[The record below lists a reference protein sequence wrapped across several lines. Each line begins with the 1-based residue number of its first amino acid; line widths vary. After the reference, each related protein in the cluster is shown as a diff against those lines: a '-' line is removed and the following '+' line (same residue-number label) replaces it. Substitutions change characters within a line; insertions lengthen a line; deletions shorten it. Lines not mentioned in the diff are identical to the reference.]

1 LKGKKTMKN
10 WKTRKYFSGLSGA
23 HRRAAYR
30 GMGYTSDDLNRPFV
44 AVINTWGEV
53 CPGHFHLNHLAKS
66 VKDGIWKVGGCPF
79 EFTSISQCATPSL
92 GEASMRY
99 DLPARDLLAFDIE
112 TIVETQM
119 FDAMVILV
127 TCDKTIPGALLA
139 AARLDLPTIIVPGG
153 SMEVGCYCGEEVSL
167 SDLDERVFGRLPLGT
182 ADPEEILGME
192 GAVCPTVGACP
203 IMGTANTMQCLAE
216 AVGMALPFA
225 GTALATSSERLWIA
239 KQSGETILK
248 LIEKNLSPRKIM
260 GASSLRNMLKAC
272 MALGGSTNAVLHILA
287 LARELGLEGEIHLDT
302 VDETSRKTPCIADVK
317 PTGKYYLP
325 DLHASGGIPALL
337 SSMKDH
343 LDLKALTVTGK
354 TLGNV
359 ISETGAKPRKGAKAA
374 IRTRKDPISRTGGI
388 AVLRGNLA
396 PIGSVARMLDNT
408 IPEHSGTAVCFN
420 SQQDAL
426 KALNKGSVK
435 PGSVVVVRYSGP
447 RGAPGMPDI
456 YAVLATIVGRGLEG
470 KVSVVTDGRFSGF
483 ARGLGVCQ
491 VSPEA
496 MVGGPLALV
505 KDGDVIEISLPK
517 RSLRVN
523 ISEKEMKKRREAWKP
538 PKMKREKGILGLYAG
553 NAEQAHQGARLC
565 ALKEEDQ

>member
-1 LKGKKTMKN
+1 MKG
-10 WKTRKYFSGLSGA
+10 WKTKRYFSGLSGA

-53 CPGHFHLNHLAKS
+53 CPGHFHLNQLSKS
-66 VKDGIWKVGGCPF
+66 VKDGIWKAGGCPF
-79 EFTSISQCATPSL
+79 EFTTISQCATPSL
-92 GEASMRY
+92 GEPSMRY

-119 FDAMVILV
+119 FDGMVVLV

-139 AARLDLPTIIVPGG
+139 AARLDLPTVIVPGG
-153 SMEVGCYCGEEVSL
+153 CMEVGCYEGAEVSL
-167 SDLDERVFGRLPLGT
+167 SDLDERVFGKLPLGK
-182 ADPEEILGME
+182 ARPEEILGLE
-192 GAVCPTVGACP
+192 EAVCPTVGACP

-239 KQSGETILK
+239 KRSGETIMK
-248 LIEKNLSPRKIM
+248 LIEKNLTARKLM
-260 GASSLRNMLKAC
+260 KESSIRNMLKVC

-287 LARELGLEGEIHLDT
+287 LARELNLGKEITLET

-325 DLHASGGIPALL
+325 DLHTAGGIPALFNA
-337 SSMKDH
+337 MRNQ
-343 LDLKALTVTGK
+343 LDLSAMNVTGQRIGQ
-354 TLGNV
+354 TIRHSRGL
-359 ISETGAKPRKGAKAA
+359 SHKGAKRV
-374 IRTRKDPISRTGGI
+374 IRTSKDPISKTGGI
-388 AVLRGNLA
+388 AVLKGNLA
-396 PIGSVARMLDNT
+396 PLGSLARMLDNT
-408 IPEHSGTAVCFN
+408 IPEHSGPAVCFP
-420 SQQDAL
+420 SQE
-426 KALNKGSVK
+426 KALEALNRGAVK
-435 PGSVVVVRYSGP
+435 PGSVIVVRYAGP

-470 KVSVVTDGRFSGF
+470 KVAVVTDGRFSGF

-496 MVGGPLALV
+496 MVGGPLAWV
-505 KDGDVIEISLPK
+505 KDGDIVEISLSK
-517 RSLRVN
+517 RSLHLRV
-523 ISEKEMKKRREAWKP
+523 SERELKQRKEIWRP
-538 PKMKREKGILGLYAG
+538 PKTKREKGILGLYAT

-565 ALKEEDQ
+565 GSYGS

>member
-1 LKGKKTMKN
+1 MKN
-10 WKTRKYFSGLSGA
+10 WKTKKYFSGLAGA

-30 GMGYTSDDLNRPFV
+30 GMGYTSDDLDRPFI

-53 CPGHFHLNHLAKS
+53 CPGHFHLNQLARS
-66 VKDGIWKVGGCPF
+66 VKDGIWKAGGCPF
-79 EFTSISQCATPSL
+79 EFTAISQCATPSL

-119 FDAMVILV
+119 FDGMVTLV

-139 AARLDLPTIIVPGG
+139 AARLDLPTIICPGG
-153 SMEVGCYCGEEVSL
+153 CMEVGCYRGEEVSL
-167 SDLDERVFGRLPLGT
+167 SDLDERVFGKLPLGK
-182 ADPEEILGME
+182 ANPEEILGME
-192 GAVCPTVGACP
+192 AAVCPTAGACP

-216 AVGMALPFA
+216 ALGMTLPFA

-239 KQSGETILK
+239 KHSGETIMK
-248 LIEKNLSPRKIM
+248 LIEKNLSARKIM
-260 GASSLRNMLKAC
+260 GGSSLKNMLKAC
-272 MALGGSTNAVLHILA
+272 MALGGSTNAILHILA
-287 LARELGLEGEIHLDT
+287 LARELDLEKEINLDT

-325 DLHASGGIPALL
+325 DLHEAGGIPALL
-337 SSMKDH
+337 ASMRDQ
-343 LDLKALTVTGK
+343 LDLKALSVTGK
-354 TLGNV
+354 RIGELLPVT
-359 ISETGAKPRKGAKAA
+359 KGVPLKGTKRA
-374 IRTRKDPISRTGGI
+374 IRTRRDPISRTGGI
-388 AVLRGNLA
+388 AVLKGNLA
-396 PIGSVARMLDNT
+396 PIGSLARMLDNT
-408 IPEHSGTAVCFN
+408 IPEHSGIAYCFN

-435 PGSVVVVRYSGP
+435 AGSVVVVRYAGP

-470 KVSVVTDGRFSGF
+470 KVAVVTDGRFSGF

-496 MVGGPLALV
+496 AIGGPLALV
-505 KDGDVIEISLPK
+505 ENGDIIEISLPK
-517 RSLRVN
+517 RSLHLK
-523 ISEKEMKKRREAWKP
+523 ISEQELMRRRKAWKA
-538 PKMKREKGILGLYAG
+538 PKVKPEKGILGLYAT

-565 ALKEEDQ
+565 GS

>member
-1 LKGKKTMKN
+1 MKG
-10 WKTRKYFSGLSGA
+10 WKTKRYFSGLSGA

-53 CPGHFHLNHLAKS
+53 CPGHFHLNQLSKS
-66 VKDGIWKVGGCPF
+66 VKDGIWKAGGCPF
-79 EFTSISQCATPSL
+79 EFTTISQCATPSL
-92 GEASMRY
+92 GEPSMRY

-119 FDAMVILV
+119 FDGMVVLV

-139 AARLDLPTIIVPGG
+139 AARLDLPTVIVPGG
-153 SMEVGCYCGEEVSL
+153 CMEVGCYEGAEVSL
-167 SDLDERVFGRLPLGT
+167 SDLDERVFGKLPLGK
-182 ADPEEILGME
+182 ARPEEILGLE
-192 GAVCPTVGACP
+192 EAVCPTVGACP

-239 KQSGETILK
+239 KRSGETIMK
-248 LIEKNLSPRKIM
+248 LIEKNLTARKLM
-260 GASSLRNMLKAC
+260 KESSIRNMLKVC

-287 LARELGLEGEIHLDT
+287 LARELNLGKEITLET

-325 DLHASGGIPALL
+325 DLHTAGGIPALFNA
-337 SSMKDH
+337 MRNQ
-343 LDLKALTVTGK
+343 LDLSAMNVTGQRSGQ
-354 TLGNV
+354 TIRHSRGL
-359 ISETGAKPRKGAKAA
+359 SHKGAKRV
-374 IRTRKDPISRTGGI
+374 IRTSKDPISKTGGI
-388 AVLRGNLA
+388 AVLKGNLA
-396 PIGSVARMLDNT
+396 PLGSLARMLDNT
-408 IPEHSGTAVCFN
+408 IPEHSGPAVCFP
-420 SQQDAL
+420 SQE
-426 KALNKGSVK
+426 KALEALNRGAVK
-435 PGSVVVVRYSGP
+435 PGSVIVVRYAGP

-470 KVSVVTDGRFSGF
+470 KVAVVTDGRFSGF

-496 MVGGPLALV
+496 MVGGPLACV
-505 KDGDVIEISLPK
+505 KDGDIVEISLSK
-517 RSLRVN
+517 RSLHLRV
-523 ISEKEMKKRREAWKP
+523 SERELKQRKEIWRP
-538 PKMKREKGILGLYAG
+538 PKTKREKGILGLYAT

-565 ALKEEDQ
+565 GSYGS

>member
-1 LKGKKTMKN
+1 MKG
-10 WKTRKYFSGLSGA
+10 WKTKRYFSGLSGA

-53 CPGHFHLNHLAKS
+53 CPGHFHLNQLAKS
-66 VKDGIWKVGGCPF
+66 VKDGIWKAGGCPF
-79 EFTSISQCATPSL
+79 EFTTISQCATPSL
-92 GEASMRY
+92 GEPSMRY

-119 FDAMVILV
+119 FDGMVVLV

-139 AARLDLPTIIVPGG
+139 AARLDLPTVIVPGG
-153 SMEVGCYCGEEVSL
+153 CMEVGCYEGAEVSL
-167 SDLDERVFGRLPLGT
+167 SDLDERVFGKLPLGK
-182 ADPEEILGME
+182 ARPEEILGLE
-192 GAVCPTVGACP
+192 EAVCPTVGACP

-239 KQSGETILK
+239 KRSGEAIMK
-248 LIEKNLSPRKIM
+248 LIERNLTARKLM
-260 GASSLRNMLKAC
+260 KESSIRNMLKVC

-287 LARELGLEGEIHLDT
+287 LAQELNLEKEITLET

-325 DLHASGGIPALL
+325 DLHTAGGIPALFNA
-337 SSMKDH
+337 MRNQ
-343 LDLKALTVTGK
+343 LDLSAMNVTGQRIGQIIRHSRA
-354 TLGNV
+354 L
-359 ISETGAKPRKGAKAA
+359 SRKGAKRV
-374 IRTRKDPISRTGGI
+374 IRTSKDPISKTGGI
-388 AVLRGNLA
+388 AVLKGNLA
-396 PIGSVARMLDNT
+396 PLGSLARMLDNT
-408 IPEHSGTAVCFN
+408 IPEHSGPAVCFP
-420 SQQDAL
+420 SQE
-426 KALNKGSVK
+426 KALEALNRGAVK
-435 PGSVVVVRYSGP
+435 PGSVIVVRYAGP

-470 KVSVVTDGRFSGF
+470 KVAVVTDGRFSGF

-496 MVGGPLALV
+496 MVGGPLAWV
-505 KDGDVIEISLPK
+505 KDGDIVEISLSK
-517 RSLRVN
+517 RSLQLRV
-523 ISEKEMKKRREAWKP
+523 SERELKQRKEIWRP
-538 PKMKREKGILGLYAG
+538 PKTRREKGILGLYAT

-565 ALKEEDQ
+565 GSYGS

>member
-1 LKGKKTMKN
+1 MKG
-10 WKTRKYFSGLSGA
+10 WKTKRYFSGLSGA

-53 CPGHFHLNHLAKS
+53 CPGHFHLNQLSKS
-66 VKDGIWKVGGCPF
+66 VKDGIWKAGGCPF
-79 EFTSISQCATPSL
+79 EFTTISQCATPSL
-92 GEASMRY
+92 GEPSMRY

-119 FDAMVILV
+119 FDGMVVLV

-139 AARLDLPTIIVPGG
+139 AARLDLPTVIVPGG
-153 SMEVGCYCGEEVSL
+153 CMEVGCYEGAEVSL
-167 SDLDERVFGRLPLGT
+167 SDLDERVFGKLPLGK
-182 ADPEEILGME
+182 ARPEEILGLE
-192 GAVCPTVGACP
+192 EAVCPTVGACP

-239 KQSGETILK
+239 KRSGETIMK
-248 LIEKNLSPRKIM
+248 LIEKNLTARKLM
-260 GASSLRNMLKAC
+260 KESSIRNMLKVC

-287 LARELGLEGEIHLDT
+287 LARELNLGKEITLET

-325 DLHASGGIPALL
+325 DLHTAGGIPALFNA
-337 SSMKDH
+337 MRNQ
-343 LDLKALTVTGK
+343 LDLSAMNVTGQRIGQ
-354 TLGNV
+354 TIRHSRGL
-359 ISETGAKPRKGAKAA
+359 SHKGAKRV
-374 IRTRKDPISRTGGI
+374 IRTSKDPISKTGGI
-388 AVLRGNLA
+388 AVLKGNLA
-396 PIGSVARMLDNT
+396 PLGSLARMLDNT
-408 IPEHSGTAVCFN
+408 IPEHSGPAVCFP
-420 SQQDAL
+420 SQE
-426 KALNKGSVK
+426 KALEALNRGAVK
-435 PGSVVVVRYSGP
+435 PGSVIVVRYAGP

-470 KVSVVTDGRFSGF
+470 KVAVVTDGRFSGF

-496 MVGGPLALV
+496 MVGGPLAWV
-505 KDGDVIEISLPK
+505 KDGDIVEISLSK
-517 RSLRVN
+517 RSLHLRV
-523 ISEKEMKKRREAWKP
+523 SERELNQRKEIWRP
-538 PKMKREKGILGLYAG
+538 PKTKREKGILGLYAT

-565 ALKEEDQ
+565 GSYGS